1 MDSGARSGGR
11 GTGDGQVLILFALFA
26 LVLVGVLAL
35 AVDVGYLLTE
45 RREAQSAA
53 DAAALAGAAAL
64 LGGED
69 HATAQAVSRAYAQ
82 ENGVILGTDTVN
94 VAVDG
99 DSFNG
104 LVTVDLESPV
114 ERFFIGAIYSG
125 SWEVSAHAVAEV
137 TGITD
142 ARYALVSLDP
152 PGMYVGGGAQLT
164 VLDGGIISNGN
175 ISASG
180 DSNIVTS
187 DGFID
192 AVGSINENESWL
204 SPAEYGI
211 RERRGPSKDPF
222 EAVAPPTAPTSPVYT
237 TDINCPS
244 TCSMTPG
251 YYDNVKINIGGEMM
265 LASGLYYFNNSSITL
280 GNSSA
285 RIYGDK
291 VTLYFD
297 GLASK
302 AYFDPK
308 NGRVNLTAPNHPYP
322 GNNDYGDMA
331 IWINNC
337 STFDAQGSNEFFI
350 GGVFY
355 APCSA
360 ITLHGN
366 PSGEAVSGM
375 VVSSTL
381 DIRGSVDFTIAY
393 IPYGPTESFEVY
405 LRE

>member
-1 MDSGARSGGR
+1 MDSGARSGGQ
-11 GTGDGQVLILFALFA
+11 GSSDGQIMVLFALFA

-45 RREAQSAA
+45 RREVQSAA

-64 LGGED
+64 LGGSD
-69 HATAQAVSRAYAQ
+69 DAAVRAVSQHYA
-82 ENGVILGTDTVN
+82 EVNGINVGIDTFIVD
-94 VAVDG
+94 VDG
-99 DSFNG
+99 DHFSG
-104 LVTVDLESPV
+104 VVTVDLESPV
-114 ERFFIGAIYSG
+114 ERFFLGAIYSG
-125 SWEVSAHAVAEV
+125 SWEVGAHAVAEV
-137 TGITD
+137 TGVSD

-192 AVGSINENESWL
+192 AVGTINENDNWL
-204 SPAEYGI
+204 SPPEYGI
-211 RERRGPSKDPF
+211 REKRGASKDPF
-222 EAVAPPTAPTSPVYT
+222 EAVTPPTPPTSPVYT
-237 TDINCPS
+237 TNINCPS
-244 TCSMTPG
+244 TCAMSPG
-251 YYDNVKINIGGEMM
+251 YYDNVKINIGGEMT
-265 LASGLYYFNNSSITL
+265 LAPGLYYFYNSSITL
-280 GNSSA
+280 GSSNA

-291 VTLYFD
+291 VTLFFD

-302 AYFDPK
+302 SYFDPK
-308 NGRVNLTAPNHPYP
+308 NGRVNLTAPNHPNP
-322 GNNDYGDMA
+322 GNDYSDMA

-337 STFDAQGSNEFFI
+337 SVFDAQGSNEFFI
-350 GGVFY
+350 GGVLY

-360 ITLHGN
+360 VTLHGN

-381 DIRGSVDFTIAY
+381 DVRGSVDFTIAY
-393 IPYGPTESFEVY
+393 IPYGPTESYEVY